1 MAYFVISVKKVVVTV
16 NADCVQDNEEISV
29 IILVPILDLGER

>member
-29 IILVPILDLGER
+29 IIWVTILDLGEG